1 MMRHR
6 KLYILKW
13 IAHKLPEDKADEAMM
28 MLIEKRGNAI
38 GVEIV
43 H

>member
-1 MMRHR
+1 MMSQG
-6 KLYILKW
+6 KLHILKW
-13 IAHKLPEDKADEAMM
+13 ITHKIPEERADEAMR
-28 MLIEKRGNAI
+28 MLIEKRDNAI